1 MGFTRKLQYFLV
13 HQLSFTNKMAKK
25 LIESGAVKVNGKA
38 ITANIEISE
47 TDQIEVNGEVARS
60 KKKYTYIKFH
70 KPLGYVS
77 SLNPNVKNSLF
88 HFFKDRLP
96 LSIAGRLD
104 KFSEGLLILTNDGKW
119 QKQLTDPESGKEK
132 EYVVTVNKAIDDD
145 FLIKMSSGVDI
156 GICKT
161 KACRCYKTQSHEF
174 KIILTE
180 GKNKQIRRMCKTLGY
195 SVLSLKRTRISN
207 IHLTSLKPGEMLNF
221 ENVLQH

>member
-145 FLIKMSSGVDI
+145 FL
-156 GICKT
+156 
-161 KACRCYKTQSHEF
+161 
-174 KIILTE
+174 
-180 GKNKQIRRMCKTLGY
+180 
-195 SVLSLKRTRISN
+195 
-207 IHLTSLKPGEMLNF
+207 
-221 ENVLQH
+221 